1 MENDKRLYF
10 ITGKNKENRY
20 IYKYILAF
28 NRSEAKEQ
36 FESNYSEY
44 DIVEFKTL
52 SPNKKLLKKYD
63 EIKRRYNLW
72 KEI

>member
-44 DIVEFKTL
+44 DIVEFKTI
-52 SPNKKLLKKYD
+52 SPNKKLIKKYD
-63 EIKRRYNLW
+63 EIKRRYNL
-72 KEI
+72 